1 MSMIGKTALVT
12 GGGSGIGRAA
22 CLALARAGATVIIAE
37 RSAATGEAVAEE
49 IEALQARARFIPVDV
64 AEWASVADMM
74 DQAVADFGRIDCA
87 FNNAGIV
94 DGSRSLLTSTQENW
108 DAIMSVNLQGVWL
121 CMQVQLDHMIAHGGG
136 SIVNN
141 ASRSGLR
148 GVPTDAVYGAAK
160 HGVVGLTKAAAVEF
174 GEKGIRVNAIC
185 PGLVDTPLTRER
197 FGAGFNEKAAMAN
210 PMQRAA
216 LPDEIAAA
224 VLWLCSDASSF
235 VNGVA
240 LPIDGGSV
248 AR

>member
-1 MSMIGKTALVT
+1 MNMIGKTALVT

-22 CLALARAGATVIIAE
+22 CLALARAGAAVIIAE
-37 RSAATGEAVAEE
+37 RSAAAGEAVAKE
-49 IEALQARARFIPVDV
+49 IKALQGQAGFIPVDV
-64 AEWASVADMM
+64 GERASVADMM
-74 DQAVADFGRIDCA
+74 KQAVADFGKIDCA

-121 CMQVQLDHMIAHGGG
+121 CMQAQLDHMIANGGG

-174 GEKGIRVNAIC
+174 GSKGVRVNAIC

-197 FGAGFNEKAAMAN
+197 FGVGFDEKATMAN

-216 LPDEIAAA
+216 LPEEIAAA